1 MRSFPLHDL
10 TPREFEELVVLI
22 CERVLGTG
30 TINFSTGKDG
40 GRDAKFTG
48 KAEQFPSKERPW
60 EGKFVVQAKHTEK
73 PVAKCSDPDFKGV
86 LEKEVKKL
94 KVLKEEG
101 RVDYYLV
108 FTNRRLSGI
117 AEAKISDFIET
128 QVEVENQVIGDE
140 RIQLWLGE
148 YPDISKTLNLNNLL
162 LPLKFYEQDL
172 KDIIIKFSRIKTE
185 LAEEID
191 KKLRYVGL
199 ERKNELNKLGKEYFD
214 FMRKN
219 SFSYFRKIDK
229 FLENPANRKYK
240 MYYDNTVSD
249 LQEEIIVKRS
259 EYDQFREIFSDLY
272 KYILDNNMDSLK
284 ERRKLVRV
292 FLHYMYFNCDI
303 GVGE

>member
-1 MRSFPLHDL
+1 MRSFPLYDL
-10 TPREFEELVVLI
+10 TPREFEELVALI

-60 EGKFVVQAKHTEK
+60 EGKFVIQAKHTEN
-73 PVAKCSDPDFKGV
+73 PGARCSDPAFKGV
-86 LEKEVKKL
+86 LEKEVGRLKK
-94 KVLKEEG
+94 LKEEG

-128 QVEVENQVIGDE
+128 RVEVENQVIGDE

-148 YPDISKTLNLNNLL
+148 YPNISKTLNLNNLL

-199 ERKNELNKLGKEYFD
+199 ERKNELNKLGEEYFNN
-214 FMRKN
+214 MKKN
-219 SFSYFRKIDK
+219 SLSYFRKIDS

-240 MYYDNTVSD
+240 EYYNNTVFE
-249 LQEEIIVKRS
+249 LKEKIIVKRS
-259 EYDQFREIFSDLY
+259 EYGQFEEIFYYLY
-272 KYILDNNMDSLK
+272 DYIFDNNEKSLK
-284 ERRKLVRV
+284 EERKLVWI